1 MSAAET
7 TGRTYGGVGSEQR
20 RLDRRTRLLEAGL
33 ALYGSQGFA
42 ATSIDAVCSEAGLT
56 KRYFYESFR
65 SADDLLVAVYLDATA
80 RVQGRVAEALLG
92 AADDDLATAVGA
104 GITAYFHE
112 IDQDRRTANV
122 ILSELLSLSGSAR
135 EAIRGATTSW
145 TTLIASVLEGRRYRG
160 HDSRLVAASVWALLA
175 GSAIR
180 WALDD
185 YAEPVDVLVALITDL
200 VSDVLA
206 GVTTG

>member
-1 MSAAET
+1 MSAAEK
-7 TGRTYGGVGSEQR
+7 TGRTYGGVSPEQR
-20 RLDRRTRLLEAGL
+20 RLDRRARLLEAGL

-42 ATSIDAVCSEAGLT
+42 ATSIDAVCGEAGLT

-80 RVQGRVAEALLG
+80 RVQGRVAEAVL
-92 AADDDLATAVGA
+92 AAGDDLAGAVSA
-104 GITAYFHE
+104 GIAAYFHE

-135 EAIRGATTSW
+135 DAIRGATESW

-185 YAEPVDVLVALITDL
+185 YAEPVGVLVALITDL

-206 GVTTG
+206 GVTTD